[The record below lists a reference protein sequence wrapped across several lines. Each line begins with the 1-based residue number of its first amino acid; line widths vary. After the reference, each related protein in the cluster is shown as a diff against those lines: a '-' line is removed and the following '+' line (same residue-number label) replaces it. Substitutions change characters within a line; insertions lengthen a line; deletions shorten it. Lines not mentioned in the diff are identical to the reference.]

1 MKSNIDQFFQDKLKD
16 FQYPPSQEAWNTLE
30 NQLQESKINKKTK
43 AWKWISAAASIL
55 LFLIGGYQFYYS
67 SNPTQSNIALK
78 PLKDT
83 LTIYTPLTEKI
94 NTPYY
99 SKRAKNQIHKNKSTI
114 HNDSISRLL
123 AQTHDT
129 TTQDA
134 TFTPDSSSSTK
145 KSVTIEITI
154 QQKNYVSMDK
164 QKKKWITNTIR
175 FLTRLKKAE
184 VEWNKLSLKDK
195 NNNEKLEK

>member
-1 MKSNIDQFFQDKLKD
+1 MKSNIDQLFQDKLKELQQAPSKEVWD
-16 FQYPPSQEAWNTLE
+16 KLEFQLSELKTDK
-30 NQLQESKINKKTK
+30 KIKN
-43 AWKWISAAASIL
+43 WKWVSVAASIV
-55 LFLIGGYQFYYS
+55 LFLIAGYQFYYS
-67 SNPTQSNIALK
+67 SNRTQSNIALK
-78 PLKDT
+78 SLKDT

-99 SKRAKNQIHKNKSTI
+99 SARAKNQIHKNKSTI
-114 HNDSISRLL
+114 HNDSISKLL

-134 TFTPDSSSSTK
+134 TFAHNSSSSTK

-154 QQKNYVSMDK
+154 QQKNYVSMNK

-184 VEWNKLSLKDK
+184 VEWEKLSLKDK

>member
-1 MKSNIDQFFQDKLKD
+1 LK
-16 FQYPPSQEAWNTLE
+16 
-30 NQLQESKINKKTK
+30 KNKKIK

-94 NTPYY
+94 NTTHIIL
-99 SKRAKNQIHKNKSTI
+99 REQKNQIHKNKSTI

-134 TFTPDSSSSTK
+134 TFAHDSSSSTK